1 MLQWADLAH
10 IQLNNHTIAKLEYLQ
25 GKIYDH
31 ENNEYLFC
39 FIVCFGVLST
49 FYDLD
54 LDLRLDLDLD
64 LKFEVFKLFCLH
76 LDIPYLDLLLSRDL
90 DLSLDLSRDLDLSP
104 PRDLDLERDLDLLPE
119 RLFSSVS
126 LILRPSNSVASSLSS
141 AYSMSDLEPNST
153 IPSPLLMWWVLV
165 YVISPACLM

>member
-1 MLQWADLAH
+1 M
-10 IQLNNHTIAKLEYLQ
+10 IM
-25 GKIYDH
+25 KIM
-31 ENNEYLFC
+31 NIFFC

-64 LKFEVFKLFCLH
+64 L
-76 LDIPYLDLLLSRDL
+76 DLLLSLDL

-126 LILRPSNSVASSLSS
+126 LILRPSNSVPSSLSS

>member
-90 DLSLDLSRDLDLSP
+90 DL
-104 PRDLDLERDLDLLPE
+104 ERDLDLLPE